1 MKYTE
6 FEINNH
12 KIEFLN
18 SLFGKET
25 ICLNG
30 RKVSEKYSITG
41 TNHDFRMDNESFQIL
56 STHVLFHDSPIKL
69 DLVKD
74 QQIIYSTSCKINLR
88 HKIIW
93 MVMGIAI
100 VFTVAT
106 LLT

>member
-30 RKVSEKYSITG
+30 RKVSEKYSLTG
-41 TNHDFRMDNESFQIL
+41 TKHDFRMDNESFQII
-56 STHVLFHDSPIKL
+56 SRYKPFRDSAIDL
-69 DLVKD
+69 DLIKD
-74 QQIIYSTSCKINLR
+74 KRTIYSTTCRINTR
-88 HKIIW
+88 HKVIW
-93 MVMGIAI
+93 IAMGITFA
-100 VFTVAT
+100 FAVAE
-106 LLT
+106 LLI